1 MGLICGKQTS
11 FQIPPGVS
19 FTEEILEGYSVLCLN
34 VCQQL
39 EGMICVLTVSAGLWV
54 VQDVTLQE
62 EVLCFS
68 LLFLWAFFL
77 LSHMLQCL
85 ASGLSGV
92 AM

>member
-1 MGLICGKQTS
+1 MGNRPLLKS
-11 FQIPPGVS
+11 LPGVI
-19 FTEEILEGYSVLCLN
+19 FTEEILEGYSVLYLS
-34 VCQQL
+34 VCQRL
-39 EGMICVLTVSAGLWV
+39 EGMICVLTVSSGLWV

-85 ASGLSGV
+85 ASVLSGV

>member
-1 MGLICGKQTS
+1 MGSRPLLKS
-11 FQIPPGVS
+11 LPGVI
-19 FTEEILEGYSVLCLN
+19 FTEEILEGYSVLYLS
-34 VCQQL
+34 VCQWL
-39 EGMICVLTVSAGLWV
+39 EGTICVLTVSSGLWV

-77 LSHMLQCL
+77 PSHMLQCL
-85 ASGLSGV
+85 ASVLSGV

>member
-1 MGLICGKQTS
+1 MWEADLFES
-11 FQIPPGVS
+11 LPGAS
-19 FTEEILEGYSVLCLN
+19 FTEEILEGYSVLYLS

-39 EGMICVLTVSAGLWV
+39 EGTICVLTVFSGLWV
-54 VQDVTLQE
+54 VLDVTLQE

-85 ASGLSGV
+85 ASVLSGV